1 MSGSRQKNGLGHPL
15 GWGRTQQ
22 PFFYLKRKVY
32 IPSENVSKE
41 KCAGDRAALD
51 ALKLSVGH
59 RFPPLDSL
67 KRA

>member
-1 MSGSRQKNGLGHPL
+1 M
-15 GWGRTQQ
+15 GWGI
-22 PFFYLKRKVY
+22 PWGGAEPSSLFFYLKRKVY